1 MRLLATLV
9 SSCLAPCT
17 RAFHIHHYSGQHVC
31 RKVLSNAPDSYKRE
45 KLDKIKLQKCENIKT
60 KKVATQFIHFT
71 LSPPPFFSS
80 SSSSLDKSAAS
91 SFLLPDHIYSFLTIK
106 YIQKVH
112 KVHVL
117 YALDVL

>member
-1 MRLLATLV
+1 MLLLSLLV
-9 SSCLAPCT
+9 S
-17 RAFHIHHYSGQHVC
+17 HHAHVHSIYIAGQHVC

-71 LSPPPFFSS
+71 LSPLLFFFSS
-80 SSSSLDKSAAS
+80 SSSSLDKNAAS

-117 YALDVL
+117 YAFDVL